1 MLKGNKG
8 EWSEIYAFCY
18 LLSQGILRAAD
29 KDIGKVKK
37 MLTADILSLSKMEVL
52 CVITSITVLILN
64 NICMIILVLT
74 VRVLHVMN
82 TLRYTMKT
90 MFIK

>member
-29 KDIGKVKK
+29 KD
-37 MLTADILSLSKMEVL
+37 LNPTAVYFPI
-52 CVITSITVLILN
+52 
-64 NICMIILVLT
+64 
-74 VRVLHVMN
+74 
-82 TLRYTMKT
+82 
-90 MFIK
+90 